1 MIGSVLY
8 KKKIRCTNRT
18 LSVRWVYLIQEGN
31 TNSCQLFENS
41 PNSISKLLILKP
53 CLYSNL
59 GGIITIPDSSIS
71 PLINKPLHCEEWWR
85 SVVWWSM
92 CVSQAQ
98 MVLFLI
104 TFYALKLKKNSP
116 KLPTNIS
123 LSILMHSESTR
134 YGNGCVVNL
143 ENQRPAG
150 KFLFLKSRQVRLS
163 YRNFLVSPSI

>member
-1 MIGSVLY
+1 M
-8 KKKIRCTNRT
+8 KKIRRANHI

-59 GGIITIPDSSIS
+59 GGITTIPDPSIS

-104 TFYALKLKKNSP
+104 TFYALILKKKSP
-116 KLPTNIS
+116 KLPTNIL

-143 ENQRPAG
+143 ESQRPAG
-150 KFLFLKSRQVRLS
+150 NLLFLKTRQARFCC
-163 YRNFLVSPSI
+163 RNFQVLLSN